1 MSRNGVQGPLLSA
14 ATERPAAGVQAK
26 AALGSGGKPPSTSA
40 GIGAGLVALAARIQ
54 QSDLVA
60 GRTHRD
66 CCGHLRALGPFW
78 SMPALY
84 LSAKAAPGGIALI
97 SALAA
102 LMIVVAVTV
111 VAIGH
116 HNRNRASAVPQLKVA
131 A

>member
-1 MSRNGVQGPLLSA
+1 MLSA

-66 CCGHLRALGPFW
+66 CRGHLRALGPFW

>member
-1 MSRNGVQGPLLSA
+1 
-14 ATERPAAGVQAK
+14 
-26 AALGSGGKPPSTSA
+26 
-40 GIGAGLVALAARIQ
+40 
-54 QSDLVA
+54 
-60 GRTHRD
+60 
-66 CCGHLRALGPFW
+66 
-78 SMPALY
+78 MPALY